1 MSARKVTGRRSGAA
15 SRTRTS
21 GAPGRTRRRGARATS
36 GSAPARGATG
46 PRDRRAA
53 GSPRRR
59 SLTRVL
65 IANRGEIAVRI
76 IRTLRELDITSVAVF
91 SEADRAALH
100 VLMADE
106 AYPIGAGPSRDSY
119 LNLERVIETA
129 KRVKADAIHPGYG
142 FFAES
147 AAFANRCEREGLA
160 FIGPES
166 ATIAALG
173 DKLAARA
180 AARAAGV
187 PLIPGSDGPVASLA
201 EARAGAKKIGWPV
214 FLKAAAGGGGKGMRL
229 IRSEAELESAWSA
242 TRGEAAAAFGDDR
255 VYLERAIERPRH
267 VEAQVL
273 ADGRGNIVFLGERE
287 CSVQRRHQ
295 KLLEETPSPAFSEKL
310 RREFGAAACAVAREV
325 GYQSAGTVEFILDE
339 RGKFYFLEVNTRLQV
354 EHPVTEM
361 VTGLDLVAEQIRIAS
376 GEGFS
381 FGRTPPEPRGWSME
395 ARVIAED
402 PAANFMPSV
411 GRIERLRAP
420 QGPGVRNDSGVYR
433 GYEVPVF
440 YDSLLAKLIVWGGD
454 REQARRRL
462 MRALD
467 EYVLDGPRTNLAFHR
482 WLTAHSE
489 FAAGNLSTRFIDEH
503 FKPGALAPSRETTEV
518 AVLAAALHA
527 REERMR
533 VALPDGART
542 NGGSSWRWAE
552 RRRPAGARR

>member
-1 MSARKVTGRRSGAA
+1 MSARKPAPKPKPAPRGKLAPKRAPRAA
-15 SRTRTS
+15 
-21 GAPGRTRRRGARATS
+21 ARHS
-36 GSAPARGATG
+36 SP
-46 PRDRRAA
+46 PRRAI
-53 GSPRRR
+53 R
-59 SLTRVL
+59 RVL
-65 IANRGEIAVRI
+65 IANRGEIAVRV
-76 IRTLRELDITSVAVF
+76 IRTLRELGITSVAVF

-106 AYPIGAGPSRDSY
+106 AYPIGAGPSRESY

-129 KRVKADAIHPGYG
+129 RRVKADAIHPGYG

-147 AAFANRCEREGLA
+147 AAFGSACERAGIA
-160 FIGPES
+160 FIGPASE
-166 ATIAALG
+166 TIAALG

-180 AARAAGV
+180 AAKAAGV
-187 PLIPGSDGPVASLA
+187 PLIPGSDGPVATLA
-201 EARAGAKKIGWPV
+201 EARAAAKKIGWPV
-214 FLKAAAGGGGKGMRL
+214 MMKAAAGGGGKGMRL
-229 IRSEAELESAWSA
+229 IRGESELESAWQT
-242 TRGEAAAAFGDDR
+242 TRGEAGAAFGDDR

-267 VEAQVL
+267 VEAQIL
-273 ADGRGNIVFLGERE
+273 ADGRGNVVFLGERE

-295 KLLEETPSPAFSEKL
+295 KLLEETPSPAFSAKL
-310 RREFGAAACAVAREV
+310 RREFGAAACAIARSV
-325 GYQSAGTVEFILDE
+325 GYRSAGTVEFILDE
-339 RGKFYFLEVNTRLQV
+339 RGRFYFLEVNTRLQV

-376 GEGFS
+376 GDGIS

-402 PAANFMPSV
+402 PAANFMPSI

-440 YDSLLAKLIVWGGD
+440 YDSLLAKLIVWGESRD
-454 REQARRRL
+454 HARRRML
-462 MRALD
+462 RALD
-467 EYVLDGPRTNLAFHR
+467 EYVLDGPRQNLAFHR
-482 WLTAHSE
+482 WLCAHRE
-489 FAAGNLSTRFIDEH
+489 FAAGNLSTRFIEEH
-503 FKPGALAPSRETTEV
+503 FRPGVLAASPSANEV

-527 REERMR
+527 REERLR
-533 VALPDGART
+533 VALPDDSRV

>member
-1 MSARKVTGRRSGAA
+1 MSARKAAGRRPGRAAAAATAAAPARKRAA
-15 SRTRTS
+15 SRP
-21 GAPGRTRRRGARATS
+21 AARA
-36 GSAPARGATG
+36 AARAS
-46 PRDRRAA
+46 RAS
-53 GSPRRR
+53 SPRRR
-59 SLTRVL
+59 ALGRVL

-76 IRTLRELDITSVAVF
+76 IRTLRELGITSVAVF

-106 AYPIGAGPSRDSY
+106 AYPIGASPSRESY
-119 LNLERVIETA
+119 LDLERVIETA

-147 AAFANRCEREGLA
+147 AAFADRCEHANLA

-166 ATIAALG
+166 RTIAALG

-180 AARAAGV
+180 VARAAGV
-187 PLIPGSDGPVASLA
+187 PLIPGSDGPVASLD
-201 EARAGAKKIGWPV
+201 EARAAAKQIGWPV

-229 IRSEAELESAWSA
+229 IRSEAELESAWST
-242 TRGEAAAAFGDDR
+242 TRGEAGAAFGDER

-267 VEAQVL
+267 VEAQIL
-273 ADGRGNIVFLGERE
+273 ADGRGNVVFLGERE

-295 KLLEETPSPAFSEKL
+295 KLLEETPSPAFSDKL
-310 RREFGAAACAVAREV
+310 RREFGGAACAVAREV

-339 RGKFYFLEVNTRLQV
+339 RGRFYFLEVNTRLQV

-376 GEGFS
+376 GDGFS

-440 YDSLLAKLIVWGGD
+440 YDSLLAKLIVWGSD
-454 REQARRRL
+454 REHTRRRL

-467 EYVLDGPRTNLAFHR
+467 EYVLDGPRQNLAFHR
-482 WLTAHSE
+482 WLAAHSE
-489 FAAGNLSTRFIDEH
+489 FAAGNLSTRFIEEH
-503 FKPGALAPSRETTEV
+503 FRPGALAPSRETTEV

-533 VALPDGART
+533 VALPSGARV

-552 RRRPAGARR
+552 RRRPAGTRR